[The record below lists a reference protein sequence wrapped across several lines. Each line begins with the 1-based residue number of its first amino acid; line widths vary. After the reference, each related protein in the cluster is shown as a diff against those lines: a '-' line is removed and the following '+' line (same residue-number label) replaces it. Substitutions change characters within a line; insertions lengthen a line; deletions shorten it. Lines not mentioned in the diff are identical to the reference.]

1 MSTAS
6 LIRCVSALTQL
17 AMGSLA
23 SQRCTSRM
31 DDNCKWDELPGCPA
45 LPQLLEAAV
54 LPVLEATAGRS
65 APPELLEAA
74 EEKKLRSAL
83 AGRSA
88 LLQLV
93 LGSALTELLGPAAAG
108 RFMACSTKIVVS
120 HYKAS
125 KMAAGH

>member
-1 MSTAS
+1 
-6 LIRCVSALTQL
+6 
-17 AMGSLA
+17 
-23 SQRCTSRM
+23 M
-31 DDNCKWDELPGCPA
+31 DDNCKWDELPGCSA

-74 EEKKLRSAL
+74 EEKKLRSAV

-93 LGSALTELLGPAAAG
+93 GGSALSELLGAAEAG
-108 RFMACSTKIVVS
+108 RFMA
-120 HYKAS
+120 ALR
-125 KMAAGH
+125 KMQS

>member
-1 MSTAS
+1 
-6 LIRCVSALTQL
+6 
-17 AMGSLA
+17 
-23 SQRCTSRM
+23 M
-31 DDNCKWDELPGCPA
+31 DDNCKWDELPGCSA

-54 LPVLEATAGRS
+54 LPILAAAAAGCS

-74 EEKKLRSAL
+74 EGKKLRSAL

-93 LGSALTELLGPAAAG
+93 LGSTLTELLGPAAAG